1 MNQTFNALYNLSS
14 FLLALYHNANTGFY
28 SLFTLYSGR
37 RKAFFLFIFF
47 ILKADRHNSIDLLYA
62 RSHLMLILKW

>member
-1 MNQTFNALYNLSS
+1 MQILAFILSLLYIQVGEK
-14 FLLALYHNANTGFY
+14 H
-28 SLFTLYSGR
+28 
-37 RKAFFLFIFF
+37 FFLFIFF

>member
-28 SLFTLYSGR
+28 SLFTLYSVGE
-37 RKAFFLFIFF
+37 KHFFIFIF